1 MSAQNPSPVAPDA
14 PSHAPVS
21 EATATLTAPSPHADA
36 SPGRRRRILMQ
47 GLYWVVSLPVLLETA
62 VGIQWDLARVPYV
75 LDVLDRLGYPHYV
88 ATVLGVVKIL
98 ALLAILA
105 PGLARL
111 KEWAYA
117 GIFFVYAVAATS
129 HFAVG
134 DTIGS
139 VVTPL
144 VFAGLTLLS
153 WALRPAARRDPRP
166 LSAVLSRRGR

>member
-1 MSAQNPSPVAPDA
+1 MSS
-14 PSHAPVS
+14 STT
-21 EATATLTAPSPHADA
+21 TAGPAR
-36 SPGRRRRILMQ
+36 SPGGAAPLRRGRVLRYL
-47 GLYWVVSLPVLLETA
+47 LYWVVSLPVLLETA

-88 ATVLGVVKIL
+88 ATVLGVAKIL

-129 HFAVG
+129 HFAIG

-139 VVTPL
+139 TVTPL
-144 VFAGLTLLS
+144 IFAGLTLLS

-166 LSAVLSRRGR
+166 LFAVLSPRGR